1 MDMGDENERISKQ
14 LDFPALVTIAQNNAM
29 KKTFC
34 GSFLEFFSGP
44 CDAGTLRIL

>member
-29 KKTFC
+29 KKNILWVLL
-34 GSFLEFFSGP
+34 GIFFW
-44 CDAGTLRIL
+44 TL